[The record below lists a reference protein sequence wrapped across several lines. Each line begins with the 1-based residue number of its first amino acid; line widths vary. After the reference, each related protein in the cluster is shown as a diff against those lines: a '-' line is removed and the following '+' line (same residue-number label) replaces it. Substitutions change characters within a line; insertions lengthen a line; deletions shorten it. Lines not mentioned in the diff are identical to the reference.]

1 MSKKIKRTLF
11 FILIIML
18 MILIFSLSFANYVQ
32 ADDDGSLYLNKLDF
46 YAVINPDGSMEVTE
60 TWDIDI
66 SRTNTLYKTF
76 ETDKEKFSS
85 IENVRV
91 KDVTANKEFTQID
104 EEMYHVTKDC
114 YYGLTNSKG
123 DFEIAWGVGLDNSYD
138 TRTYEI
144 SYTVKDAI
152 GLYNDYAELYWQF
165 IGEDFE
171 ISADKVNGTIILSE
185 PADSTDDIKVW
196 GHTEGLNGEIYAT
209 DTDTIKFKIEN
220 FNSGVYVEVRTLFPK
235 EMIES
240 SGRTYDEDRYNT
252 VIEEETKWAK
262 QANFRREWDAL
273 KDDIIFVFMIFVVL
287 ALCIIFIE
295 KAVKYGKK
303 LGSVQKFKPDQKLD
317 YFRELPNSD
326 TTPGE
331 AVYIL
336 EETYS
341 GLSTKFGRI
350 FSAAL
355 LDLELK
361 KYIDLRVE
369 KDQKGKDKIYIKMVK
384 RVNDSKESSNS
395 LKPDEEEILK
405 FISQVDNKKSEIE
418 IKELEKYITSHPTSV
433 ESLIKRSEKK
443 IEEQLDKA
451 GIINKEV
458 KEDFV
463 NYNGLAGVYYVFT
476 IITLVWAFPLSIILL
491 INGILCSRIK
501 KNTNVLTQEGV
512 NTKEKWKGLKK
523 YMEDFSLLDEKEIP
537 AIEVWEH
544 YLVYATA
551 FGIADKVLKQLKTVY
566 PNIDS
571 LDTVNTSAY
580 MYFMYHSNF
589 SSSFSGAIS
598 SSITSST
605 YSSGS
610 GGGGGFS
617 GGGGG
622 GRRPEVAVEEDNTAS
637 FKDLC
642 I

>member
-1 MSKKIKRTLF
+1 MSKKIKRTIF
-11 FILIIML
+11 FILV
-18 MILIFSLSFANYVQ
+18 ILIFSLSFANYVK
-32 ADDDGSLYLNKLDF
+32 ADESGSLYLNKLDF
-46 YAVINPDGSMEVTE
+46 YAVINPDGSMDVTE

-76 ETDKEKFSS
+76 ETDKKKFSS

-91 KDVTANKEFTQID
+91 RDVTANKEFTQID

-114 YYGLTNSKG
+114 YYGLMNSNG

-171 ISADKVNGTIILSE
+171 ISADKVNGTIILPE
-185 PADSTDDIKVW
+185 QANSTDDIKVW

-235 EMIES
+235 EMIAS
-240 SGRTYDEDRYNT
+240 SGRTYNEDRYDT

-262 QANFRREWDAL
+262 QANFRREWDTL
-273 KDDIIFVFMIFVVL
+273 KDDIIFVFMIFAIL

-295 KAVKYGKK
+295 KAIKYGKK

-326 TTPGE
+326 ATPGE

-341 GLSTKFGRI
+341 GISAKFGRI
-350 FSAAL
+350 FSATL
-355 LDLELK
+355 LDLDLK

-369 KDQKGKDKIYIKMVK
+369 KDPKGKDKIYIKMLK

-433 ESLIKRSEKK
+433 QSLIKRSEKK

-451 GIINKEV
+451 EMINKEV

-463 NYNGLAGVYYVFT
+463 NYKGLAGVYYVFT
-476 IITLVWAFPLSIILL
+476 IITLFWAFPLSIVLL

-501 KNTNVLTQEGV
+501 KNTNILTQEGV

-523 YMEDFSLLDEKEIP
+523 YMEDFSLLDEKEVP
-537 AIEVWEH
+537 ALEVWEH

-598 SSITSST
+598 SSISSST
-605 YSSGS
+605 YSSSYSSGS

-622 GRRPEVAVEEDNTAS
+622 GRRPEVAVEEDNTAN